1 MVNADLHP
9 IALYFTSCTSFQ
21 TVRCKRV
28 PVKSSWG
35 VGIELD
41 EPVGRHNGT
50 IQGTRYFQAEVN
62 RGAVVPPIG
71 LHLLAAKP
79 RTRRDA
85 PPKDVLDD
93 SSAFVRAGRYTPRA
107 GYVSTAEEQRA
118 AQREQLA
125 RQQRV
130 AQQAEAQAHAA
141 AANAGRQAGG
151 VTQRST
157 LASSVADSATGPS
170 TLSANPP
177 PPPPPHS
184 PPSTQQPEHEL
195 GAAEQPVVPTATP
208 LASKMPPAP
217 APVAGQTAGVHPPVN
232 SQAGVPSPAADSTS
246 PGQAKSPARTQPA
259 ASGLDMLAG
268 GFPAEQDECPSP
280 EHPDRSPAA
289 ATTAAAV
296 PANPVAERVQAELA
310 EPASPRVPVS
320 PSLAGAARQQQR
332 GRASPSTPARARS
345 ASPLSS
351 PNRLAS
357 PGSPGGISAKPTAM
371 VLDIMSMLQ
380 RIESATQSAARAMS
394 PPRRRAKHA
403 QQQRQPRSAS
413 SPPARETRTAELH
426 SSQIIVSPSHSLST
440 STMSSRSQALSVAQ
454 LQMLQASRRL
464 TESRRKVLSL
474 HTDSDV
480 VQVSLLPSGEL
491 SVAMRSPPS
500 SPRSRKFAQPG
511 SPGLPSALLALAA
524 DDGDTVAEALSAALG
539 PGSRGHV
546 HDWPVLH
553 TPLGRDSLKAREQ
566 ATREL
571 VRTSLASSPVASS
584 APSTPVGAH
593 ASASAGTLAPGV
605 ISPDEEEEEM
615 QLLGSPPRSAPSSP
629 VVLAVSMPSSSSPD
643 SKRPGLGVARV
654 EAGES
659 LPPLPESAGT
669 LPSAPTPAEVVRD
682 DTPTVT
688 PTPPRQPDRAVG
700 DLQALLDEL
709 REGST
714 SRTLPRTSPLG
725 STMQSPSLSLT
736 GQSSRDRQ
744 SSLVSLPSITTASAI
759 TMRTDSDE
767 APLDRS
773 LASGLPALSESEPDV
788 LGAEQ
793 EHAPPAAPHAEDH
806 TGLDDGDSVAT
817 PAPALRQDSECASL
831 RYDGSPADEQDIVRT
846 GSVSSADGS
855 QPDAIEGSTAS
866 IELAAGQLG
875 GVVVAYAGVCEQG
888 SEPDYPAKP
897 NQDRVLVYE
906 QENSGAVLVLIADG
920 HGPEGHVV
928 SQFVIDQL
936 PVLLADDDDVQAALA
951 VLKSAASLAEPDWS
965 SGATLEAVAAGAP
978 PSTQPTAFMTQAMP
992 AEPAGSAMQQLFAA
1006 LRRII
1011 LQLDVLLQATED
1023 IDAQLSGCTLCVS
1036 IIIGSWLAT
1045 ANVGDSRA
1053 SLLWAAPEG
1062 HFHAVR
1068 LTQDHKPSLRSET
1081 RRIMLAGGFLSSQ
1094 TYDDGMEGPVRV
1106 WQNSAMELP
1115 GLALSRALGDFVG
1128 KTCGVSAEP
1137 TCGWCW
1143 LPVMPAAL
1151 VAGSDGLW
1159 EYLSEADVAS
1169 TWANIVAGNGGVQSM
1184 THMEG
1189 AAVLLQAAV
1198 DDLLCLS
1205 AERWVAQ
1212 ENAIDDTSL
1221 AIVLTA
1227 AQKTADAAQA
1237 SL

>member
-1 MVNADLHP
+1 
-9 IALYFTSCTSFQ
+9 
-21 TVRCKRV
+21 
-28 PVKSSWG
+28 
-35 VGIELD
+35 
-41 EPVGRHNGT
+41 
-50 IQGTRYFQAEVN
+50 
-62 RGAVVPPIG
+62 
-71 LHLLAAKP
+71 
-79 RTRRDA
+79 
-85 PPKDVLDD
+85 
-93 SSAFVRAGRYTPRA
+93 
-107 GYVSTAEEQRA
+107 
-118 AQREQLA
+118 
-125 RQQRV
+125 
-130 AQQAEAQAHAA
+130 
-141 AANAGRQAGG
+141 
-151 VTQRST
+151 
-157 LASSVADSATGPS
+157 
-170 TLSANPP
+170 
-177 PPPPPHS
+177 
-184 PPSTQQPEHEL
+184 
-195 GAAEQPVVPTATP
+195 
-208 LASKMPPAP
+208 
-217 APVAGQTAGVHPPVN
+217 
-232 SQAGVPSPAADSTS
+232 
-246 PGQAKSPARTQPA
+246 
-259 ASGLDMLAG
+259 
-268 GFPAEQDECPSP
+268 
-280 EHPDRSPAA
+280 
-289 ATTAAAV
+289 
-296 PANPVAERVQAELA
+296 
-310 EPASPRVPVS
+310 
-320 PSLAGAARQQQR
+320 
-332 GRASPSTPARARS
+332 
-345 ASPLSS
+345 
-351 PNRLAS
+351 
-357 PGSPGGISAKPTAM
+357 
-371 VLDIMSMLQ
+371 MLQ

-394 PPRRRAKHA
+394 PPRRRAKHP
-403 QQQRQPRSAS
+403 QQQQQQQPRSAS
-413 SPPARETRTAELH
+413 SPPAREARAMELH

-440 STMSSRSQALSVAQ
+440 STMSSRSQALSLAQ

-480 VQVSLLPSGEL
+480 IQVSLLPNGEL
-491 SVAMRSPPS
+491 NVAMRSQPS
-500 SPRSRKFAQPG
+500 SPRSRQSAQPG
-511 SPGLPSALLALAA
+511 SPRLPSALLALAA

-539 PGSRGHV
+539 PGSDDHV

-571 VRTSLASSPVASS
+571 VRTSLASSPVAGS
-584 APSTPVGAH
+584 APSTLVGAH
-593 ASASAGTLAPGV
+593 ASTSADMLAPGV
-605 ISPDEEEEEM
+605 ISPDEDEEEE
-615 QLLGSPPRSAPSSP
+615 QQQQQRLGTTPRSAPSSP

-643 SKRPGLGVARV
+643 SKRPGLGVARA
-654 EAGES
+654 EASES

-669 LPSAPTPAEVVRD
+669 QPSAPTPAEVARD

-773 LASGLPALSESEPDV
+773 LASGLPVLSESEPDA

-793 EHAPPAAPHAEDH
+793 DHTPPAVLHAGDNV
-806 TGLDDGDSVAT
+806 GLDDGDSVAM
-817 PAPALRQDSECASL
+817 PALREDSECASL
-831 RYDGSPADEQDIVRT
+831 HYDGSPADEQDIVRT
-846 GSVSSADGS
+846 GSVSSADGT
-855 QPDAIEGSTAS
+855 QPDTVEDSAAS
-866 IELAAGQLG
+866 VELAAVQLG
-875 GVVVAYAGVCEQG
+875 GAVVAYAGVCEQG

-906 QENSGAVLVLIADG
+906 QENSGAVLVLVADG

-928 SQFVIDQL
+928 SQFIIDQL
-936 PVLLADDDDVQAALA
+936 PAHLADDDDVQAALA
-951 VLKSAASLAEPDWS
+951 VLKSAASLAEPAWS
-965 SGATLEAVAAGAP
+965 SGATLEAVAASAP

-1011 LQLDVLLQATED
+1011 LQLDVLLQAAED

-1036 IIIGSWLAT
+1036 IIMGSWLVT

-1143 LPVMPAAL
+1143 LPVVPAAL

-1159 EYLSEADVAS
+1159 EDLSEADVAS
-1169 TWANIVAGNGGVQSM
+1169 TWANIVANNGGVQSM

-1227 AQKTADAAQA
+1227 AQKATDAAHA
-1237 SL
+1237 SA